1 MNSPFD
7 RYFLEFVL
15 RKDFHMAEE
24 RSSIIISVFSTTPG
38 IGKTVTAINLTA
50 ALAQEGYKV
59 CLVDLDL
66 QFGDVLNYLQLS
78 TERTIAKAQRTLE
91 SDVASFH
98 VKNFLITYRKENLSF
113 AVLAPPRY
121 LYDSYQANVS
131 TIESIVK
138 QLTYFDFV
146 VLDLNSAFSALNLAM
161 LDISTIIN
169 YIGVIDFLP
178 AVKNFKIGY
187 DTLIRFN
194 YEESKIRLIENR
206 ADSQKL
212 INGHDVERLIGEK
225 FYHRLPNDFPAVSKS
240 INLGMPLIFSAPESR
255 LTRSFYELTG
265 KYTNRPVLPIS
276 SDSQTKKG
284 LFARI
289 ISTTAD
295 ILFGKRKV

>member
-1 MNSPFD
+1 
-7 RYFLEFVL
+7 
-15 RKDFHMAEE
+15 MAEE

-38 IGKTVTAINLTA
+38 IGKTVTAINLSA
-50 ALAQEGYKV
+50 GLANEGYKV

-66 QFGDVLNYLQLS
+66 QFGDVLNYLQLES
-78 TERTIAKAQRTLE
+78 ERTIAKAQRDFE
-91 SDVASFH
+91 IDEQSFDI
-98 VKNFLITYRKENLSF
+98 KAFLIPYLKDSLAFS
-113 AVLAPPRY
+113 VLAPPKY

-146 VLDLNSAFSALNLAM
+146 VLDLSSAFSSLNLAM

-187 DTLIRFN
+187 DTLIRFQ

-212 INGHDVERLIGEK
+212 IDGHDVERLIGEK

-240 INLGMPLIFSAPESR
+240 INLGLPLMFAAPQSR
-255 LTRSFYELTG
+255 LTRSFYELIG
-265 KYTNRPVLPIS
+265 KYTNRSVTQIDEPPS
-276 SDSQTKKG
+276 NKKG

-289 ISTTAD
+289 LSATSEL
-295 ILFGKRKV
+295 LFGKKKV

>member
-1 MNSPFD
+1 
-7 RYFLEFVL
+7 
-15 RKDFHMAEE
+15 MAEE

-50 ALAQEGYKV
+50 SLAQEGYKV

-66 QFGDVLNYLQLS
+66 QFGDVLNYLKLT
-78 TERTIAKAQRTLE
+78 TEQTIAKAQRTLE
-91 SDVASFH
+91 NNAESFQ
-98 VKNFLITYRKENLSF
+98 VKDFLITYRKEALSF
-113 AVLAPPRY
+113 AVLAPPKY
-121 LYDSYQANVS
+121 LYDSYQANVA
-131 TIESIVK
+131 TIENIVK

-194 YEESKIRLIENR
+194 YEESKIRIIENR

-212 INGHDVERLIGEK
+212 IDGHDVERLIGEP
-225 FYHRLPNDFPAVSKS
+225 FYHRLPNDFPAVSQS
-240 INLGMPLIFSAPESR
+240 INLGMPLMFAAPDSR

-265 KYTNRPVLPIS
+265 KYTNRTITPINEDNS
-276 SDSQTKKG
+276 TSKG
-284 LFARI
+284 LLARI
-289 ISTTAD
+289 LSAISEL
-295 ILFGKRKV
+295 LFGKRKV

>member
-1 MNSPFD
+1 
-7 RYFLEFVL
+7 
-15 RKDFHMAEE
+15 MAEE

-50 ALAQEGYKV
+50 GLAQEGYKV
-59 CLVDLDL
+59 CLADLDL
-66 QFGDVLNYLQLS
+66 QFGDVLNYLKLTTDQ
-78 TERTIAKAQRTLE
+78 TIAKAQRTLE
-91 SDVASFH
+91 NDAESFQ
-98 VKNFLITYRKENLSF
+98 VKDFLITYQKDALSF
-113 AVLAPPRY
+113 AVMAPPNY
-121 LYDSYQANVS
+121 LYDSYQANVA

-212 INGHDVERLIGEK
+212 IDGHDVERIIGEP

-240 INLGMPLIFSAPESR
+240 INLGMPLMLAASESK

-265 KYTNRPVLPIS
+265 KYTNRSVSKIN
-276 SDSQTKKG
+276 DDKTTKKG

-289 ISTTAD
+289 LTATSEL
-295 ILFGKRKV
+295 LFGKRKV